1 MNERIK
7 EFINRATVVSYDE
20 LFNLETSRFDREKFA
35 ELIVWECAMV
45 ASTETSDDGV
55 GEVIAQS
62 IIEWFAI
69 DWHQEIISK
78 WEKAGVQLVEVARES
93 TEPQTLTGL
102 TLVVTGSLEDFTRD
116 GVSEVIALHGGKTST
131 SVSKKTDYVLVGS
144 DPGSKLAKAQE
155 LGVPVIDEAR
165 FKELLAGK

>member
-55 GEVIAQS
+55 GEVIKEHFG
-62 IIEWFAI
+62 IE
-69 DWHQEIISK
+69 E
-78 WEKAGVQLVEVARES
+78 
-93 TEPQTLTGL
+93 
-102 TLVVTGSLEDFTRD
+102 
-116 GVSEVIALHGGKTST
+116 
-131 SVSKKTDYVLVGS
+131 
-144 DPGSKLAKAQE
+144 
-155 LGVPVIDEAR
+155 
-165 FKELLAGK
+165 

>member
-55 GEVIAQS
+55 GEVIKEHFR
-62 IIEWFAI
+62 IE
-69 DWHQEIISK
+69 E
-78 WEKAGVQLVEVARES
+78 
-93 TEPQTLTGL
+93 
-102 TLVVTGSLEDFTRD
+102 
-116 GVSEVIALHGGKTST
+116 
-131 SVSKKTDYVLVGS
+131 
-144 DPGSKLAKAQE
+144 
-155 LGVPVIDEAR
+155 
-165 FKELLAGK
+165 